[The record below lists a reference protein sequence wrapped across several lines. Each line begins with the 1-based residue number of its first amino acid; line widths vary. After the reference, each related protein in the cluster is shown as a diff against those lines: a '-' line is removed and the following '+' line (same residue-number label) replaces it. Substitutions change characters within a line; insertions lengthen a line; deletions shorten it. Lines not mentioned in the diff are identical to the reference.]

1 MESVEHSP
9 VSLVI
14 VFRRVVVGVVMCWGV
29 RGEFPLRY
37 LSSIDVGF
45 LSDE

>member
-1 MESVEHSP
+1 MELAEHSP

-14 VFRRVVVGVVMCWGV
+14 VFRCVVVGVVMRWGV
-29 RGEFPLRY
+29 RDEYPLRY